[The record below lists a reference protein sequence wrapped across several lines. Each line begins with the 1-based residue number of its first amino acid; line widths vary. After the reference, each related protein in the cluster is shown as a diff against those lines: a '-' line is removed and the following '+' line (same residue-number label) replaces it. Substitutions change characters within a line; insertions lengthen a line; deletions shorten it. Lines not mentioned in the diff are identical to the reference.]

1 MMTDQPSFWTR
12 HYEITADAADLSTD
26 LTPLLT
32 ALAPSFQD
40 LLAVQLPFHV
50 KAIVTYRISRTVRLT
65 DDDDELVEEESQHF
79 AHTPPWVVHPTFSVE
94 ERIRVMSEELLYLSE
109 QLLDSKLSASPEGLR
124 LPAPAVGRSGG
135 TWEPLPDELKGQGS
149 RGIWNPKNQDE
160 RCFEWCVRGFLLGL
174 CEVNSATREKATRI
188 NCNFFFDEKRSLKV
202 VEADFRDLPTPT
214 SLLDISSFEER
225 NAGRL
230 AIVVW
235 KWMHIEWEG
244 ATFFEE
250 TVVRTPTVH
259 ARQNALH
266 VINLLQLEG
275 GHYCLLHN
283 MDAFRSHKGS
293 KLQESQRAFIQKE
306 NKEALKRHA
315 TSGSCGMVIAERSS
329 GFCMPKGDKTLLK
342 YKPGSSAELH
352 PVFVAADLEVFTAPN
367 PHALGSVKAVQNWV
381 ASAGFA
387 VKFGGGY
394 VPPAEL
400 QGGIAVALEGFQQ
413 TLENDCDRLAGVQCA
428 GSMQS
433 SLNPQ

>member
-109 QLLDSKLSASPEGLR
+109 QLLDSAMFWSSEWAIKGVERLQLKLSASPEGLR

-160 RCFEWCVRGFLLGL
+160 RCFEWCVRGFLLGV

-188 NCNFFFDEKRSLKV
+188 NCNFFFDAKRSLKV

-250 TVVRTPTVH
+250 TVVRAPTVH
-259 ARQNALH
+259 ARQNAQH
-266 VINLLQLEG
+266 AINLLQQEG

-293 KLQESQRAFIQKE
+293 KLQESQRAFTQNHRCVRCSQPFK
-306 NKEALKRHA
+306 NKEALEGRRDAFEIQAWEFCRA
-315 TSGSCGMVIAERSS
+315 TPSLCCSGSRSKS
-329 GFCMPKGDKTLLK
+329 SHAWQCEG
-342 YKPGSSAELH
+342 GSELGC
-352 PVFVAADLEVFTAPN
+352 FGWFRCEVWRWLRSPCRTARRN
-367 PHALGSVKAVQNWV
+367 RALR
-381 ASAGFA
+381 
-387 VKFGGGY
+387 
-394 VPPAEL
+394 
-400 QGGIAVALEGFQQ
+400 
-413 TLENDCDRLAGVQCA
+413 RLR
-428 GSMQS
+428 
-433 SLNPQ
+433 